1 MSFIKKTW
9 LARIGTGLNRFLQ
22 NGTDYV
28 TLQSAPESV
37 TQQGDALS
45 ADNMNNLEQRIAD
58 AFDALDDEILTDEP
72 STTDTTHALTNA
84 VATQIH
90 KQTNARLE
98 NLEQKAGDY
107 VEVQYRGTNAVPT
120 GKAKYGIV
128 NTIVGK
134 TRAWNQ
140 RFTNIYLLTST
151 EGGITYT
158 RVTSPNYA
166 WTISGTASGANTKSI
181 LDYRWLVPSHVYLLC
196 NIYVVSG
203 KLWLTSGNWSGQM
216 TESAKIFTAP
226 SSPTNIVYNHSADF
240 SVASPVTVTPI
251 LRDLTLI
258 FGAGNEPSTV
268 AEALSQLP
276 ELAKY
281 DAYNAGS
288 LVSTEVSGVKS
299 VGVNIWNEEWEVGGI
314 NSDGTDAETN
324 TIRSKNLIPVIPSTI
339 YYKCTDYNIST
350 DGMRVAGYDIEE
362 NLIGLITGT
371 YDDTFTTP
379 SNCYFVKIA
388 TVALSYGTVYKH
400 DIQICLNSY
409 ADKTTYHPYK
419 TDTLSFPETVT
430 LKSAGS
436 VSDEL
441 DVETGEVK
449 HQIGEYTITGNE
461 SFSSTTAGQ
470 YIYIDWA
477 SVAGAKLP
485 SSNSDKANI
494 LCSFAVTMSYAD
506 ANITGVKTVI
516 ALRDNGRLLVSS
528 DLYDNWSNL
537 VGQKIYFE
545 LATPDPSTFID
556 PTPYNFLEVEGGGTV
571 ETIQEQTP
579 VIDNCLDVGYLAL

>member
-107 VEVQYRGTNAVPT
+107 VEVQYRGTDAVPT

-140 RFTNIYLLTST
+140 LAQTSSGTVVLRAYGNFST
-151 EGGITYT
+151 ENT
-158 RVTSPNYA
+158 
-166 WTISGTASGANTKSI
+166 TIEAGHKVFVSVDTDVSNASQASTASTHINVTATDHTNYINTNMP
-181 LDYRWLVPSHVYLLC
+181 RV
-196 NIYVVSG
+196 
-203 KLWLTSGNWSGQM
+203 GNNACG
-216 TESAKIFTAP
+216 IFTFTYAN
-226 SSPTNIVYNHSADF
+226 SSVQLFQFAISSYDGTQSIVYSNL
-240 SVASPVTVTPI
+240 I
-251 LRDLTLI
+251 IRDLTLI

-268 AEALSQLP
+268 AEALTALP
-276 ELAKY
+276 DLGKY
-281 DAYNAGS
+281 DAYDAGS
-288 LVSTEVSGVKS
+288 LVSTEISGVKS
-299 VGVNIWNEEWEVGGI
+299 VGVNIWDEEWANGIWDEV
-314 NSDGTDAETN
+314 N
-324 TIRSKNLIPVIPSTI
+324 TGEFVSLSTRVASKYKIPVSPSTE
-339 YYKCTDYNIST
+339 YYFHHGTTSGKYILF
-350 DGMRVAGYDIEE
+350 YDI
-362 NLIGLITGT
+362 NGNYLSSYVRTNS
-371 YDDTFTTP
+371 FTTP
-379 SNCYFVKIA
+379 ADCYFITFYFETA
-388 TVALSYGTVYKH
+388 YGNSYH
-400 DIQICLNSY
+400 NDIQICLNSY

-419 TDTLSFPETVT
+419 TDTLMLPTPFIG
-430 LKSAGS
+430 KSAGS
-436 VSDEL
+436 VSEKL
-441 DVETGEVK
+441 DVATGEVT
-449 HQIGEYTITGNE
+449 HPVGSVDLGTLNWTREENSGVYYFMASLTGLINAMTNILNPLYEIDNVAVFNMKNKSIRTVPNGIFIRDE
-461 SFSSTTAGQ
+461 SYSDAASFTTAM
-470 YIYIDWA
+470 
-477 SVAGAKLP
+477 
-485 SSNSDKANI
+485 N
-494 LCSFAVTMSYAD
+494 
-506 ANITGVKTVI
+506 GVY
-516 ALRDNGRLLVSS
+516 
-528 DLYDNWSNL
+528 LY
-537 VGQKIYFE
+537 YE

-556 PTPYNFLEVEGGGTV
+556 PVPYNFIKGEGGGTV
-571 ETIQEQTP
+571 ETIQEQSP